1 MITKEKLQATV
12 NKLPDSIELD
22 DLIEKLILLDKID
35 KGNNQSLLN
44 DVVSEEDLDKTIQQ
58 WFK

>member
-12 NKLPDSIELD
+12 NKLPDAIELD

-44 DVVSEEDLDKTIQQ
+44 DVVTEDDLDKTIQK

>member
-35 KGNNQSLLN
+35 KGNSQSLLN
-44 DVVSEEDLDKTIQQ
+44 DVVREEDLDKTIEK

>member
-1 MITKEKLQATV
+1 MITKEKLQDTI
-12 NKLPDSIELD
+12 NKLPDAIELD

-44 DVVSEEDLDKTIQQ
+44 DVVTEEELDKTIQQ

>member
-1 MITKEKLQATV
+1 MITKEKLQDTI

-22 DLIEKLILLDKID
+22 DLIEKLVLLDKID

-44 DVVSEEDLDKTIQQ
+44 DVITDEDLDKTIQK

>member
-35 KGNNQSLLN
+35 KGNSQSLLN